1 MFEAVASPYLVKD
14 DGKFSVKKAKTA
26 PPKDAADKK
35 KCKKRLAKRIDEISE
50 LQRMLYAH
58 DRYAILLIF
67 QAMDAAGKDGTIRA
81 VMSGINPAG
90 CQVFS
95 FKQPSAE
102 ELDHDF
108 SVSSTA
114 AITKKFWWL
123 RFIRNISRPRSFLKI
138 PISKTSGRSAISPFV
153 TTKSIWHTTGR

>member
-1 MFEAVASPYLVKD
+1 MFEAVASPYLVGVNGNFRIKN
-14 DGKFSVKKAKTA
+14 AATA
-26 PPKDAADKK
+26 PPGDSWGKK
-35 KCKKRLAKRIDEISE
+35 KCKQLLAKRIDEISD

-108 SVSSTA
+108 YGAPPPACPNGVGSASSTA
-114 AITKKFWWL
+114 AITRRCWWS
-123 RFIRNISRPRSFLKI
+123 RSTRNISKPRNFPMGL
-138 PISKTSGRSAISPFV
+138 T
-153 TTKSIWHTTGR
+153 